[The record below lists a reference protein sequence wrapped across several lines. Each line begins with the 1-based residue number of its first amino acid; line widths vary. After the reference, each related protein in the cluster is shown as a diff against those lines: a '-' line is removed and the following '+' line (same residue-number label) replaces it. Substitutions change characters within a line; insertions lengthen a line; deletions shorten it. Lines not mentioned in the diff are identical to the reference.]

1 MNKTEQEILKEF
13 EKIGLEVIENTEEVL
28 VFRSTLQKFSFDERY
43 TLTISKEAM
52 HFFPKDDCAIT
63 VDECF
68 LLCELFKCWGWL
80 DEIKDQYGI
89 ERGKEDE

>member
-1 MNKTEQEILKEF
+1 MIRTEQEILKEF
-13 EKIGLEVIENTEEVL
+13 EKIGLEVIENTEEAL

-43 TLTISKEAM
+43 TLTIYKTDK
-52 HFFPKDDCAIT
+52 HFFPKEDCAIT

-89 ERGKEDE
+89 ERKEEE